1 MLHHV
6 ADLLSASLRTA
17 NPSEMESQ
25 TAIGTKMAK
34 TEHRGA
40 PKLPEESVLSL
51 EEYLAMQRAIGE
63 ETRYRVLSA
72 LLAEGELSAT
82 ELAEVLEIPSNRLH
96 YHLDKLESV
105 GLIANRKRKERGAD
119 GLYSYYAATALG
131 EAIMTHGISELLAE
145 ERELLER
152 YG

>member
-1 MLHHV
+1 M
-6 ADLLSASLRTA
+6 T
-17 NPSEMESQ
+17 ES
-25 TAIGTKMAK
+25 
-34 TEHRGA
+34 HRYGA
-40 PKLPEESVLSL
+40 PYLPEDSVLSL

-63 ETRYRVLSA
+63 KTRYRVLSE
-72 LLAEGELSAT
+72 LLAESELSAT
-82 ELAEVLEIPSNRLH
+82 ELAETLEIPSNRLH
-96 YHLDKLESV
+96 YHLDKLETV

-131 EAIMTHGISELLAE
+131 EAIMTHGVAELLAE

>member
-1 MLHHV
+1 
-6 ADLLSASLRTA
+6 
-17 NPSEMESQ
+17 
-25 TAIGTKMAK
+25 MAK
-34 TEHRGA
+34 AQRDHA
-40 PKLPEESVLSL
+40 PDLPEDSVLSL

-63 ETRYRVLSA
+63 ETRYRVLSE

-82 ELAEVLEIPSNRLH
+82 ELAETLEIPSNRLH

>member
-1 MLHHV
+1 M
-6 ADLLSASLRTA
+6 
-17 NPSEMESQ
+17 
-25 TAIGTKMAK
+25 GTKPEGWTMAK
-34 TEHRGA
+34 AQRDHA
-40 PKLPEESVLSL
+40 PELPEDSVLSL

-63 ETRYRVLSA
+63 ETRYRVLTA

-82 ELAEVLEIPSNRLH
+82 ELAETLEVPSNRLH

-131 EAIMTHGISELLAE
+131 EAIMTHGVAELLAE

>member
-1 MLHHV
+1 
-6 ADLLSASLRTA
+6 
-17 NPSEMESQ
+17 
-25 TAIGTKMAK
+25 MAK
-34 TEHRGA
+34 AQHYNT
-40 PKLPEESVLSL
+40 PDLPENSVLSL

-63 ETRYRVLSA
+63 ETRYRALSE
-72 LLAEGELSAT
+72 LLAKGELSAT
-82 ELAEVLEIPSNRLH
+82 ELAEALDIPSNRLH

-105 GLIANRKRKERGAD
+105 GLIANRKRKERGAS

-131 EAIMTHGISELLAE
+131 EAIMTHGVGELIAE

>member
-1 MLHHV
+1 
-6 ADLLSASLRTA
+6 
-17 NPSEMESQ
+17 
-25 TAIGTKMAK
+25 MAK

>member
-17 NPSEMESQ
+17 NPREVKIQ
-25 TAIGTKMAK
+25 TAIGIKMAK
-34 TEHRGA
+34 TEYHGT
-40 PKLPEESVLSL
+40 PTLPENSVLSL
-51 EEYLAMQRAIGE
+51 EEYLAMQRAVGE
-63 ETRYRVLSA
+63 KTRYRALSK

-82 ELAEVLEIPSNRLH
+82 ELAESLDVPSNRLH

-105 GLIANRKRKERGAD
+105 GLVANRKRKERGAD

-131 EAIMTHGISELLAE
+131 EAIMTHGVGELLAE